1 MRVQQVLRD
10 NWYIKQLDT
19 DKPDITMLTQEALS
33 QDKSWL
39 KAQMPAQIH
48 DILYLF

>member
-1 MRVQQVLRD
+1 MRIQQVLID

-19 DKPDITMLTQEALS
+19 DKPDIAILTQEALS
-33 QDKSWL
+33 PDKNWL

-48 DILYLF
+48 DILL